1 MPITPTLTAREDG
14 IKSAL
19 TFLRLKLA
27 KLRRDV
33 EIIEKA
39 IDALQTADTILSG
52 RPTAPVT
59 ISNVYSG
66 NTNRGAIVKIL
77 EEAGNALRISEIAK
91 RAHDQELIQSKR
103 GYDGV
108 YATVS
113 TVLTRNSKH
122 VFMQIRRGVWGLRD
136 RSRRVAVIADV
147 GAGKSHVAHQLIAKA
162 SEDASFNPFT
172 KSSTVHK

>member
-39 IDALQTADTILSG
+39 IDALQTADTIQENPLPPLRSATYIVG
-52 RPTAPVT
+52 TQTAEQ
-59 ISNVYSG
+59 SSE
-66 NTNRGAIVKIL
+66 L

-113 TVLTRNSKH
+113 TVLTKKTVSMFSCKSDGGY
-122 VFMQIRRGVWGLRD
+122 GV
-136 RSRRVAVIADV
+136 
-147 GAGKSHVAHQLIAKA
+147 
-162 SEDASFNPFT
+162 
-172 KSSTVHK
+172 